1 MPTGAKTDHL
11 TDGSTSGEV
20 CWKDADV
27 DAGDGEGVEVEEGGK
42 EEAGE
47 EVEESF
53 MFCCTCYHKQLRQR

>member
-27 DAGDGEGVEVEEGGK
+27 DAGDGEGVKVEEEGA
-42 EEAGE
+42 EEAG

-53 MFCCTCYHKQLRQR
+53 MFCCTCYHKQQRQR